1 MRALISS
8 MNGDTL
14 SRCARAWLRT
24 RPGISVA
31 PNTGTCP
38 LA

>member
-1 MRALISS
+1 MNCESFMRA
-8 MNGDTL
+8 
-14 SRCARAWLRT
+14 ARSWLRT

-31 PNTGTCP
+31 PKARTLP